1 MAKQAVSRTRSP
13 SSSRKPRI
21 ALIEPASAPMMSA
34 APMPSHEAIAQR
46 AFELYQARGAI
57 GGDEMSDWLRAETE
71 LRAVQL

>member
-21 ALIEPASAPMMSA
+21 ALIEPAS

-71 LRAVQL
+71 LRTAQL